1 MNFLMNY
8 LIILKIILLSYK
20 MTIIMILLE
29 SLILILT
36 IILMCKLL
44 SAVGNGNQAFETV
57 DNNDINYD

>member
-44 SAVGNGNQAFETV
+44 SAMGNGTQAFEIV

>member
-1 MNFLMNY
+1 
-8 LIILKIILLSYK
+8 